1 MSTRK
6 ENIMNAIIFQAHNL
20 GNLLIAGLAALR
32 VQSER
37 VKANPLAKKIS
48 MGILAALVL
57 VLNSVISF
65 RVAQKY
71 ELQARDEWKE
81 YFVNEYISQQEA
93 AEIGFPPDPKEELE
107 KQENMEFAK
116 LCAGLWRYQYGYG
129 PLRTLGELVK
139 LRVMNPTK
147 PNTIVE
153 VIQEPG
159 QWPGYSPDN
168 EVTAEGYRQAAQI
181 MDEVR
186 AEEFPLCGSDMILA
200 SFGKDKIVLR
210 NSMEYGPNTETWWY
224 GKNGEGM
231 Q

>member
-1 MSTRK
+1 MQMNN
-6 ENIMNAIIFQAHNL
+6 NIKFANWQASEIKNGFFSVMAGARLAFESARRHRAARAIGWA
-20 GNLLIAGLAALR
+20 
-32 VQSER
+32 
-37 VKANPLAKKIS
+37 
-48 MGILAALVL
+48 ILAALSL
-57 VLNSVISF
+57 ILTALISF
-65 RVAQKY
+65 RVAQAQQQRRF
-71 ELQARDEWKE
+71 EEWQE
-81 YFVNEYISQQEA
+81 RFVNEYLAQQEA

>member
-1 MSTRK
+1 MHTK
-6 ENIMNAIIFQAHNL
+6 DTILFENWQEFPKKTAVSFL
-20 GNLLIAGLAALR
+20 AGLR
-32 VQSER
+32 VGFER
-37 VKANPLAKKIS
+37 MRGSKRARIVCWV
-48 MGILAALVL
+48 ILAALALTLWTL
-57 VLNSVISF
+57 VTF
-65 RVAQKY
+65 RIAQKQQDTRF
-71 ELQARDEWKE
+71 EAWCER
-81 YFVNEYISQQEA
+81 FVNDYISMQEA
-93 AEIGFPPDPKEELE
+93 AEMGFPPDPREELR

-116 LCAGLWRYQYGYG
+116 LCAGLRRYQYGYG

-200 SFGKDKIVLR
+200 SFDKDKIVLR

-224 GKNGEGM
+224 GKNGEK
-231 Q
+231 